1 MNLYKNIFDVLWE
14 HLEKFE
20 TNLMNMDYLKTFWR

>member
-14 HLEKFE
+14 HLEKLE
-20 TNLMNMDYLKTFWR
+20 MNLMSMDYLKTFWR